1 MNMAQPKRI
10 IIVGHMG
17 AGKSL
22 LAKTLAAKL
31 GWQYVDA
38 NLGLERFSYTCN

>member
-1 MNMAQPKRI
+1 MTKSKRI

-22 LAKTLAAKL
+22 FAKKLAAEL
-31 GWQYVDA
+31 DWQYVDA
-38 NLGLERFSYTCN
+38 NIGLERFIELS

>member
-1 MNMAQPKRI
+1 MAKPKRI

-22 LAKTLAAKL
+22 LAKALADKL
-31 GWQYVDA
+31 GW
-38 NLGLERFSYTCN
+38 